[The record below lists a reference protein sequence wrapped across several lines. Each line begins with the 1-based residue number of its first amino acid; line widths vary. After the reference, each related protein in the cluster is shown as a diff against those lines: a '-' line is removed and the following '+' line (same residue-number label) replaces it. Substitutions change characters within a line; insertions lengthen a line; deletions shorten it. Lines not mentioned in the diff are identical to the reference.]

1 MSTKDENTIFNFDY
15 RKRYFF
21 DENQRKIENK
31 MDVNKSKPDT
41 FSRKSLTIE
50 ERLIIGI
57 RNELLSYKKM
67 LEVEKQKNISLY
79 NQLCRISNEN
89 IMFKNKLNNIK
100 KQLES

>member
-1 MSTKDENTIFNFDY
+1 MSTKDENSIFNFDY
-15 RKRYFF
+15 RKRHFF

-31 MDVNKSKPDT
+31 MNVNKSKPYT
-41 FSRKSLTIE
+41 LSRKSLTIE
-50 ERLIIGI
+50 ERLIIGFQ
-57 RNELLSYKKM
+57 NELMTYKKM

-89 IMFKNKLNNIK
+89 IMFKTKLNNLK